1 VGDAGALTV
10 REATLV
16 IRNQQG
22 MHARACQ
29 VFVRAASRFRSKI
42 VVGRDDLEVDGKSI
56 LGVLMLAAEPGAEIR
71 IRAEGVDE
79 AEALEAMRQI
89 VEDKFGE
96 E

>member
-1 VGDAGALTV
+1 M
-10 REATLV
+10 

-29 VFVRAASRFRSKI
+29 VFVRTASRFSSK
-42 VVGRDDLEVDGKSI
+42 VTVGRDDLEVDGKSI

-71 IRAEGVDE
+71 VRAEGLDE
-79 AEALEAMRQI
+79 QEALTALRQI